1 MGPIL
6 GLIVLI
12 AILVLGHS
20 MRPKY
25 HPLQAAFT
33 TTTFG
38 LLFLVAGTIGSTI
51 SKSNWSFVRATWSE
65 GVVWWEV
72 GYGVVALAF
81 AAYFWR
87 KGLETPTSA
96 SSRT

>member
-12 AILVLGHS
+12 AILVLAHS
-20 MRPKY
+20 TRPKY

-38 LLFLVAGTIGSTI
+38 LLFLIAGSIGYTI
-51 SKSNWSFVRATWSE
+51 SKSNWSIVRVTGSG

-72 GYGVVALAF
+72 FYGVVALVF

-87 KGLETPTSA
+87 KGLKTTA
-96 SSRT
+96 